1 MNRSGN
7 AARSFPRRRE
17 SLHATCRSRSRT
29 GQLATRLLR
38 SALLCGALHLPAYAE
53 PYEENPAAAA
63 SDPDYAAGKVAID
76 RKNWPEAIKRF
87 QQAALRDPDNADL
100 HNYLGYSY
108 RNLKQLDLSL
118 KHYYHALTIN
128 PRHRGAHEY
137 IGEAFLMLGEIDNA
151 ERHLAALRDIC
162 LLPCDELDGLDKA
175 VKTYRAKGK

>member
-1 MNRSGN
+1 M
-7 AARSFPRRRE
+7 
-17 SLHATCRSRSRT
+17 
-29 GQLATRLLR
+29 
-38 SALLCGALHLPAYAE
+38 LCGALHLPAYAE

-63 SDPDYAAGKVAID
+63 SDPDYAAGKVALD
-76 RKNWPEAIKRF
+76 RKNWPQAIKRF

-108 RNLKQLDLSL
+108 RNLRQLDLSL

-151 ERHLAALRDIC
+151 QRHLAALKQAVDAGVPVKGYFAWSLLDNFEWADGQAGRSCCFSLVLFCFC
-162 LLPCDELDGLDKA
+162 LKANSELSS
-175 VKTYRAKGK
+175 